1 MGCGFE
7 ATETL
12 RFERHGAFQI
22 YDAVSVAKRFV
33 NVGTRGEVVSCMFG
47 IYSVRG
53 WVNYGAV
60 LGAVAKK
67 RVGAPAGKRNCV
79 VHPKHVHATDRAIPA
94 RSRNSLRE

>member
-12 RFERHGAFQI
+12 CFERHGACQI

-47 IYSVRG
+47 SYSVRG
-53 WVNYGAV
+53 WINYGTV

-67 RVGAPAGKRNCV
+67 KSMCSCRQTKLCGP
-79 VHPKHVHATDRAIPA
+79 PKAHTRY
-94 RSRNSLRE
+94 